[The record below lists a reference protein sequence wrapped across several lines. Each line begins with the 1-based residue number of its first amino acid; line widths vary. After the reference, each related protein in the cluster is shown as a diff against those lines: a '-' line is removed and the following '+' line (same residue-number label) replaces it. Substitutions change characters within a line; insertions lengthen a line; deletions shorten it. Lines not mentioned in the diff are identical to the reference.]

1 VVPPRF
7 QSEDAQDYGQGK
19 ERFGAG
25 DGTKNTGFRLA
36 LGKAHP
42 GKTEPR
48 STKQG
53 EQQTNN
59 SGERSRPLLPAYAG
73 IEGVLLLLVERFR
86 RDDRAEAASSP
97 GGSGGAWNLDV
108 TGDDL
113 GATTNDLFA
122 KAMVIGPACPRQ
134 DCCDYCHLAN
144 IAHQPSKT
152 SMIFSMPLLRTLEFG
167 MSAFTAA
174 RTRSC
179 ERRFPSWFGSQNGL
193 DAELRPIGPSQV
205 TAAVA
210 LRERLDT
217 QPAAYLY

>member
-1 VVPPRF
+1 MNTLAWSPPTAFANKLGPGGGGGEDVADALGVASESAKRHVAVFGRQDHVLDGGHFGGGELARARTRARRPVGEFANCFGSPPSVVPPRF

-134 DCCDYCHLAN
+134 DCCD
-144 IAHQPSKT
+144 
-152 SMIFSMPLLRTLEFG
+152 
-167 MSAFTAA
+167 
-174 RTRSC
+174 
-179 ERRFPSWFGSQNGL
+179 
-193 DAELRPIGPSQV
+193 
-205 TAAVA
+205 
-210 LRERLDT
+210 
-217 QPAAYLY
+217 